1 MVSRDVIFIVN
12 YFFNILYDKV
22 KRDIIIFIFGYIL
35 IKCKLIL
42 F

>member
-1 MVSRDVIFIVN
+1 MVSRDVIFIVI

-22 KRDIIIFIFGYIL
+22 KKDIIMFIFGYF
-35 IKCKLIL
+35 C